1 MCGGGTGVGMGAG
14 SRACVVLRPAGGPS
28 DEGAALFLEAVRSKE
43 LGLPGYGR
51 PGMFPAEII
60 VETLSDIEVK
70 ENPQSP

>member
-1 MCGGGTGVGMGAG
+1 MRGWYRRWNGRRIPRVC
-14 SRACVVLRPAGGPS
+14 RAEAGGWSPS

-60 VETLSDIEVK
+60 VETLSDVEVK